1 MIAKPGQKPERCGEG
16 GGIPYMPP
24 PLHRGPEKQ
33 ETQIP
38 SEVSSMTYVL
48 ALQEVAGDTTVDAP
62 ISLYSL
68 FNC

>member
-1 MIAKPGQKPERCGEG
+1 
-16 GGIPYMPP
+16 
-24 PLHRGPEKQ
+24 
-33 ETQIP
+33 
-38 SEVSSMTYVL
+38 VNSMTNVL